1 MVVED
6 RGDFIEGSLD
16 TVDSCVHP
24 ISSGDDV
31 ERDILQKGGAVDSLL
46 QNVCYEEC
54 FEDIPPGSQGVQVN
68 KLTPTFVDGQQN
80 RYNQLFLVFGRGL
93 TAPPDCYFQYH
104 NFTNTK
110 PVDPTTFF
118 SLFPQGLDGAW
129 LRHYSWRCQPVDWTE
144 SPPAMRVARGCYV
157 YFLAKLSELLD
168 TVFFTLRKKDKQI
181 SFLHLYHHTVMP
193 MISWGATKYYP
204 GGHGTFIGVINSF
217 VHIVMYSY
225 YMMAAMGPQFH
236 KYLWWKKYITDLQ
249 MIQFGMAFMHSAQ
262 LLWTDCGYPR
272 WSVCFTLPNAI
283 FFYMLFNDFYKNTY
297 GVRRAARLAAAKRKA
312 EEERVLREIHGK
324 PADKEL

>member
-1 MVVED
+1 MSSSNVTTSSNYW
-6 RGDFIEGSLD
+6 DFLFTELAD
-16 TVDSCVHP
+16 PRTNHWPLV
-24 ISSGDDV
+24 SSPVPGLTIIASYLYFV
-31 ERDILQKGGAVDSLL
+31 LNFGPKYMANRKPFQMQK
-46 QNVCYEEC
+46 
-54 FEDIPPGSQGVQVN
+54 
-68 KLTPTFVDGQQN
+68 
-80 RYNQLFLVFGRGL
+80 FLVL
-93 TAPPDCYFQYH
+93 Y
-104 NFTNTK
+104 NFLQ
-110 PVDPTTFF
+110 VLLSLWLFF
-118 SLFPQGLDGAW
+118 EGLDGAW

-144 SPPAMRVARGCYV
+144 SPTAMRVARGCYV
-157 YFLAKLSELLD
+157 YFLAKLTELLD

-249 MIQFGMAFMHSAQ
+249 MIQFGMAFIHSAQ

-283 FFYMLFNDFYKNTY
+283 FFYMLFNDFYKKTY
-297 GVRRAARLAAAKRKA
+297 GIKRAARLAAAKRKA
-312 EEERVLREIHGK
+312 EEEKMLREK
-324 PADKEL
+324 NDKLAEKEL